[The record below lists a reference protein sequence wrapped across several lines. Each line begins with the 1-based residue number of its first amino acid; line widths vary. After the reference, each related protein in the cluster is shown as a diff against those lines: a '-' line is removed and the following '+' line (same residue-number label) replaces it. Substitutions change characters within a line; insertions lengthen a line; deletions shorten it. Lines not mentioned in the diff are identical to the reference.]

1 MSATGYHWARDRW
14 RVRAG
19 EWVLYAL
26 AMAFRAATGWLPVGW
41 SAAALAAAAGP
52 LALAIPAFRRRA
64 DDNLARVWPGMPA
77 AERRRIL
84 RGAGAAFARLSVEYA
99 HLDRWMREVGLDVA
113 GAERLAALSAEGRGA
128 VIATAHFGNW
138 EAIRLAA
145 ARAGT
150 ECGIIYRA
158 FNNRY
163 LDRFTQTHIRRIG
176 GPVLHKGRRGM
187 RAMRAHLAAGGA
199 VLILVDQRNSG
210 APLIPFLGRR
220 AETVT
225 VAASIAE
232 ATGAALIPAVATRE
246 AGGRRFAVRFEA
258 PVDTADPVTAMTE
271 VNARIGA
278 WIAARPEQWFWFH
291 RRWKE
296 NRRTR
301 HAPDRPMKTGT

>member
-1 MSATGYHWARDRW
+1 VSESYFQARGRW
-14 RVRAG
+14 RTRAV
-19 EWVLYAL
+19 EWVLFALARSFRWLTWPIGTWTLSGALAPVGGWL
-26 AMAFRAATGWLPVGW
+26 AMA
-41 SAAALAAAAGP
+41 
-52 LALAIPAFRRRA
+52 IPGFRRRA
-64 DDNLARVWPGMPA
+64 MDNLALVWPERPL
-77 AERRRIL
+77 AERRRIARDAARQFTRL
-84 RGAGAAFARLSVEYA
+84 MVEYVQFDKVVREVRLTVEGAEHLHAARDAGRGAVLVTGHYGNWEAA
-99 HLDRWMREVGLDVA
+99 
-113 GAERLAALSAEGRGA
+113 RLAAL
-128 VIATAHFGNW
+128 H
-138 EAIRLAA
+138 
-145 ARAGT
+145 AGCET
-150 ECGIIYRA
+150 GIIYRA

-163 LDRFTQTHIRRIG
+163 LDRFALDLIPCAGR
-176 GPVLHKGRRGM
+176 PVLQKGRQGM
-187 RAMRAHLAAGGA
+187 RDLVAHVSAGGFA
-199 VLILVDQRNSG
+199 MILVDQRNSG